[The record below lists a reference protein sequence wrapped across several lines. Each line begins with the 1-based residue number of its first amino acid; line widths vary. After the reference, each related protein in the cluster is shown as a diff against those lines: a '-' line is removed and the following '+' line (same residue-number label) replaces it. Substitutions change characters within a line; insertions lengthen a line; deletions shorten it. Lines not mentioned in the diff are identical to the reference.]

1 MTTHSNT
8 PAGWYPD
15 PQGAPQLL
23 RWWDGSQWTEHTNPA
38 DQQQAQ
44 QVQQV
49 PQAQQVPQQA
59 QPAQPQQAQAAHGQQ
74 QAQYAQQQGQFGQP
88 QAQQQ
93 APGQYQQA
101 DPAKV
106 QRQVQQ
112 QAGVTPAAQG
122 GGTLFTEPV
131 LVVNQKAKLIELTNE
146 YSVMDQSGNAL
157 GSVVQ
162 VGQSTLKK
170 VARFVSS
177 IDQFMTHK
185 LEIRDA
191 YGQPVLQLTR
201 PRKFMKS
208 RVIVERADGRPIGEI
223 VQQNMIGK
231 INFAIMVD
239 GQQAGA
245 IKAENWRAWNFSIV
259 DHADNEVARITKTWE
274 GLAKTMFTT
283 ADNYVLQI
291 HYQLPE
297 PLLSLVVATALTVD
311 TALKQ
316 DSRGF
321 G

>member
-15 PQGAPQLL
+15 PHGAPQTL
-23 RWWDGSQWTEHTNPA
+23 RYWDGAKWTEHTNA
-38 DQQQAQ
+38 DQQGQAAQ
-44 QVQQV
+44 QQPQAVPQQQAGPDPRAQRQVQQ
-49 PQAQQVPQQA
+49 
-59 QPAQPQQAQAAHGQQ
+59 
-74 QAQYAQQQGQFGQP
+74 
-88 QAQQQ
+88 
-93 APGQYQQA
+93 
-101 DPAKV
+101 
-106 QRQVQQ
+106 QVQQ
-112 QAGVTPAAQG
+112 QAGVAG
-122 GGTLFTEPV
+122 GGPGGGSLFSEPV

-146 YSVMDQSGNAL
+146 YTVMDQNGNL
-157 GSVVQ
+157 IGSVTEI
-162 VGQSTLKK
+162 GQSALKK
-170 VARFVSS
+170 ALRFVSS
-177 IDQFMTHK
+177 LDQYMTHK

-191 YGQPVLQLTR
+191 HGQPQLVLTR
-201 PRKFMKS
+201 PAKFIKS
-208 RVIVERADGRPIGEI
+208 KVIVSRPDGSPVGEI

-231 INFAIMVD
+231 INFALTANGRQI
-239 GQQAGA
+239 GA
-245 IKAENWRAWNFSIV
+245 IKAENWRAWNFAIV

-316 DSRGF
+316 DSRGL

>member
-1 MTTHSNT
+1 MTTQSNI
-8 PAGWYPD
+8 PAGWYAD
-15 PQGAPQLL
+15 PHGAAQTL
-23 RWWDGSQWTEHTNPA
+23 RYWDGSRWTDDTST

-44 QVQQV
+44 Q
-49 PQAQQVPQQA
+49 P
-59 QPAQPQQAQAAHGQQ
+59 
-74 QAQYAQQQGQFGQP
+74 QGQSQGQP
-88 QAQQQ
+88 QKGFGAVQPAAPAP
-93 APGQYQQA
+93 APGA
-101 DPAKV
+101 DSRV

-112 QAGVTPAAQG
+112 QAGVAGGGAG

-146 YSVMDQSGNAL
+146 YKVMDQQGREL

-162 VGQSTLKK
+162 VGQSALKK
-170 VARFVSS
+170 ILRLVSS
-177 IDQFMTHK
+177 LDQYMTHK

-191 YGQPVLQLTR
+191 HGQPVLLLTR
-201 PRKFMKS
+201 PRKFLKS
-208 RVIVERADGRPIGEI
+208 RVIVQRPDGSPVGEI

-231 INFAIMVD
+231 INFAINAG
-239 GQQAGA
+239 GQQVGA

-259 DHADNEVARITKTWE
+259 DHAENEVARITKTWE

-316 DSRGF
+316 DSRGL

>member
-15 PQGAPQLL
+15 PHGAAQTL
-23 RWWDGSQWTEHTNPA
+23 RYWDGARWTDHTHA
-38 DQQQAQ
+38 D
-44 QVQQV
+44 
-49 PQAQQVPQQA
+49 
-59 QPAQPQQAQAAHGQQ
+59 QQAQAAP
-74 QAQYAQQQGQFGQP
+74 AQPPAAPHVPAQP
-88 QAQQQ
+88 A
-93 APGQYQQA
+93 AP
-101 DPAKV
+101 DPRV

-112 QAGVTPAAQG
+112 QAGVAAGGPG
-122 GGTLFTEPV
+122 GGTLFSEPV

-146 YSVMDQSGNAL
+146 YTVMDQHGNQL

-162 VGQSTLKK
+162 VGQSALRK
-170 VARFVSS
+170 VVRFLAS
-177 IDQFMTHK
+177 IDQYLTHK

-191 YGQPVLQLTR
+191 HGRPVLRLTR
-201 PRKFMKS
+201 PAKFLKS
-208 RVIVERADGRPIGEI
+208 RVIVERPDGQPVGEI
-223 VQQNMIGK
+223 VQQNVFGK
-231 INFAIMVD
+231 INFAMTAN
-239 GQQAGA
+239 GQQVGA
-245 IKAENWRAWNFSIV
+245 IKAENWRAWNFAIV

-274 GLAKTMFTT
+274 GLAKTLFTT

-316 DSRGF
+316 DSRGL